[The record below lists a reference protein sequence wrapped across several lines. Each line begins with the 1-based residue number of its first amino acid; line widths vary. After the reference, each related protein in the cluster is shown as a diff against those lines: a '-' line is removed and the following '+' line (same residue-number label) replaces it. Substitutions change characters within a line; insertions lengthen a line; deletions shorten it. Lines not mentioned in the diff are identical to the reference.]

1 MELIIPPNV
10 SIVLGGGFPSRGCS
24 VMDFV
29 TIAPKA
35 EISVRSLISVPYPKV
50 PDATNTGFLKTVW
63 PIFIVRL
70 VKIYFP
76 GLKYG
81 TIRAHQGVFHMIG
94 MLGLLI
100 ISPFDGTTL
109 T

>member
-1 MELIIPPNV
+1 M
-10 SIVLGGGFPSRGCS
+10 
-24 VMDFV
+24 
-29 TIAPKA
+29 
-35 EISVRSLISVPYPKV
+35 VRPRKPYSSSSQAGLPGANALISVPYPKV